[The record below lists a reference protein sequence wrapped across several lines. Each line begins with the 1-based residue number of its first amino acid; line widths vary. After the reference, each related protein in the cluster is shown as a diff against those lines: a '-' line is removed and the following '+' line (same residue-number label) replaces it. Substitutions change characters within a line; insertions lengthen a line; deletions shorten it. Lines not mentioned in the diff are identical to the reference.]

1 MSTKEIVWDIKWERS
16 RQKQDHKFTCEHDDQ
31 WIAGEL
37 LMAADAY
44 MTNDAALWPWADSKY
59 SGHKH
64 TKRERLIKAAALI
77 VAEIERMDRLPE
89 EENK

>member
-1 MSTKEIVWDIKWERS
+1 MSAQEITTEILGERIK
-16 RQKQDHKFTCEHDDQ
+16 QKFAHNYIHEYDDQ